1 MMLSV
6 HTFLPLPA
14 HILAALH
21 SPCLEGRAGTVLKAR
36 CY

>member
-1 MMLSV
+1 MMLSIY
-6 HTFLPLPA
+6 TLPPLLA

-21 SPCLEGRAGTVLKAR
+21 SPCLEGRVGPVLKGR